1 MYTCMHAQSC
11 PTLCYLMDWRPP
23 GSSVHEISQVR
34 IGNGLPFPI
43 PKKCTCV
50 CKSPDPSNQKPP
62 MCVQGCH
69 SQVSGQTTFHAPFL
83 HDRHPDVWSRLIE
96 GSLLHFLGPGLCHW
110 HLKASWCRGV
120 LSISLFLWVK
130 HPAWF
135 HLPLKLVGGKI
146 PSLIRVQAVSRHL
159 PCSGVCKASC
169 SKETCRTIKRQ
180 RKC

>member
-1 MYTCMHAQSC
+1 MLKVTSGKEVEKFTCDKFFLQSGKNFLPRNGKDQEMYTCMHAQSC

-120 LSISLFLWVK
+120 LSISLFL
-130 HPAWF
+130 
-135 HLPLKLVGGKI
+135 
-146 PSLIRVQAVSRHL
+146 
-159 PCSGVCKASC
+159 
-169 SKETCRTIKRQ
+169 
-180 RKC
+180 